1 MSSREDIL
9 ARMDALGIR
18 YEHYTHP
25 PVASAAD
32 RFPMGVDYGAQ
43 VCKNLLV
50 SPRNESR
57 FFLLMLPYDCSADLK
72 RLRDAV
78 GTGRLQFA
86 PTGRLEQLLEQKQGT
101 VGVCGVIHDREKRI
115 TIVFDR
121 ALYGLPRIAM
131 HPGVNTE
138 TIVLSFAD
146 LERYLHSCKTEILY
160 FDFSSGEDGTKR

>member
-9 ARMDALGIR
+9 ARLELLGIP

-32 RFPMGVDYGAQ
+32 RFPMDAVYGAQ

-50 SPRNESR
+50 APRNESAY
-57 FFLLMLPYDCSADLK
+57 FLLMLPWDKSADLK
-72 RLRDAV
+72 ALRDAV

-86 PTGRLEQLLEQKQGT
+86 PQGRLGELLEQKQGT
-101 VGVCGVIHDREKRI
+101 VGVCGVIHDREHRI
-115 TIVFDR
+115 KVVFDLSLR
-121 ALYGLPRIAM
+121 GKERVAM

-138 TIVLSFAD
+138 TIVMAFSD
-146 LERYLHSCKTEILY
+146 LEKYVRSCGTEVLF
-160 FDFSSGEDGTKR
+160 FDFQ